1 MNLYFFEHSAPTVSE
16 TALAERLERLRYVED
31 KIISFARLPDG
42 WHFGRGRAPASMALV
57 GALNLVKAGVRNGLW
72 RANAFPGSEGSVLVS
87 FRHGDNLIETEVDA
101 RYQVTFSYDVADD
114 EIEFEEGM
122 SVSQAIDKLVTHAK
136 KICTSAPYTLSI
148 STNSK
153 DAGMEWLSSHRM
165 TAERLYFAQTAQSK
179 RLEESA
185 IISVGST
192 PFNPLIQRSTG
203 DLRNCRSVLWQ
214 HSKNRKETMTPAI

>member
-1 MNLYFFEHSAPTVSE
+1 MNLYFYEHSRRTMSV
-16 TALAERLERLRYVED
+16 TALSERLERLRYLKH
-31 KIISFARLPDG
+31 KIGSFSKLPDG
-42 WHFGRGRAPASMALV
+42 WHFGRGRAPTEVVLA
-57 GALNLVKAGVRNGLW
+57 GAFNLVLAGARHGLW

-87 FRHGDNLIETEVDA
+87 FRHGDNLIEIEVDA
-101 RYQVTFSYDVADD
+101 QSQVTFSYDVADD

-122 SVSQAIDKLVTHAK
+122 SIPQAIGKLVTHAK

-165 TAERLYFAQTAQSK
+165 TAERLYFAPTAQSK
-179 RLEESA
+179 PLEESA

-192 PFNPLIQRSTG
+192 LFNPLIQQFTG
-203 DLRNCRSVLWQ
+203 DLRTCRSVLWQ
-214 HSKNRKETMTPAI
+214 HSKNRKETMIPAI